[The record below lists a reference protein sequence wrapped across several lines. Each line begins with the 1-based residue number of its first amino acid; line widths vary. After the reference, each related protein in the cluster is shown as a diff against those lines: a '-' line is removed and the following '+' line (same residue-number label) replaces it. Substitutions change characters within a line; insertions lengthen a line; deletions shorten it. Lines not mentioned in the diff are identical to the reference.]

1 MAVNG
6 DSSPRNAIKN
16 KFNVKIPRDS
26 MEIDLLVG
34 WEIEFDVNNCWP
46 VANAIHV
53 MDVSILCKICSGTA
67 EDLA

>member
-1 MAVNG
+1 
-6 DSSPRNAIKN
+6 
-16 KFNVKIPRDS
+16 